1 MGTIRIKME
10 KIYTITKRF
19 TKKVSFNYNS
29 LECST
34 ELTNTVNVS
43 SGEELLAES
52 EKLFEQAKTL
62 TNNDIQKALKEAGL
76 TIYVKP

>member
-1 MGTIRIKME
+1 MKE
-10 KIYTITKRF
+10 FTITKRF

-52 EKLFEQAKTL
+52 DKLFEQARLLVETDL
-62 TNNDIQKALKEAGL
+62 AKALADVRNK
-76 TIYVKP
+76 

>member
-1 MGTIRIKME
+1 MSKE
-10 KIYTITKRF
+10 YKITKRF

-62 TNNDIQKALKEAGL
+62 TNNDIEKALKENGV
-76 TIYVKP
+76 TK